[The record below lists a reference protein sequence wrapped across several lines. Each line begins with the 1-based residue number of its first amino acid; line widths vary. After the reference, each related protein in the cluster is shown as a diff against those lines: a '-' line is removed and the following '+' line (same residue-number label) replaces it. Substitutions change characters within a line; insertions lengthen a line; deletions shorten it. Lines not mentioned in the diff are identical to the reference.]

1 MAEFMQEIILW
12 KPVYYVS
19 IALLLLAIFSV
30 TINPVV
36 ATIILFTLVSLWTR
50 IPGLILPVARDL
62 EMIDFFMLII
72 AVNLGGPQAAVF
84 GVFALWFAKIFGPLE
99 NPHYTIKDSV
109 AFVISGLLLPIIF
122 TVTGSLLMTIYAF
135 VLLRYAIRFIIS
147 VGIDPDC
154 LFEEITVIV
163 LGIPIGLIT
172 NTIFVNVFGDFTTK
186 LISEGLS
193 FSLELFGFVAIIILA
208 IGATIYLRRFS
219 GKIKK
224 RAKEE
229 FGHLVFEK

>member
-1 MAEFMQEIILW
+1 MPEFATELVLW
-12 KPVYYVS
+12 KPIYYVS
-19 IALLLLAIFSV
+19 IALLLLTIFSA
-30 TINPVV
+30 TINSVV
-36 ATIILFTLVSLWTR
+36 ATIVLFTLVSLWTR

-62 EMIDFFMLII
+62 EMIDFFMLIL
-72 AVNLGGPQAAVF
+72 AVNLGGIQAALF
-84 GVFALWFAKIFGPLE
+84 GVFALWFAKLFGPLE
-99 NPHYTIKDSV
+99 NPHYTIKDSL
-109 AFVISGLLLPIIF
+109 AFVISGLLLPAIF
-122 TVTGSLLMTIYAF
+122 AVTGSLLLTIYAF

-172 NTIFVNVFGDFTTK
+172 NTIFVNIFGDFTSK
-186 LISEGLS
+186 LINEGLS
-193 FSLELFGFVAIIILA
+193 FSIELFGFAATVILA
-208 IGATIYLRRFS
+208 IAATMYLRKFL